1 MRYLLAIL
9 RTIIPDFVVPCDLPQ
24 ARKRSRP
31 IWRALELTAR
41 RDECIADRNDA
52 GFQQGEMIHYDR

>member
-9 RTIIPDFVVPCDLPQ
+9 RTVILDFVAPRDRPQ

-31 IWRALELTAR
+31 IWRALALTAQ
-41 RDECIADRNDA
+41 RDECIADRKDA
-52 GFQQGEMIHYDR
+52 GF